1 MTDSYPAATSAGF
14 VERVKSFPPG
24 AKVARWVIRDDNQQ
38 HYHGVVSLADSPFLI
53 ELRWKP
59 ASDGAEQLVGFYRLR
74 LPELL
79 AGDFVRF
86 EREGTAGDSIRLRF
100 YRGAGGVVFVQSR
113 ADRPG
118 LAIGSI
124 KLERGES

>member
-1 MTDSYPAATSAGF
+1 MTDSYPLSTTSRF
-14 VERVKSFPPG
+14 VERVQSFPSG
-24 AKVARWVIRDDNQQ
+24 AKIAHWVIRDDNQQ
-38 HYHGVVSLADSPFLI
+38 HYHGVVSLADSPLMI

-59 ASDGAEQLVGFYRLR
+59 TSDGAEQLVGFYQLR

-100 YRGAGGVVFVQSR
+100 YRGSAGVVFIQSR
-113 ADRPG
+113 ADRPS
-118 LAIGSI
+118 LPIGRVR
-124 KLERGES
+124 L

>member
-1 MTDSYPAATSAGF
+1 MTDSYPIPTTSSL
-14 VERVKSFPPG
+14 VERVLSFPPG

-59 ASDGAEQLVGFYRLR
+59 RSNGAEQLVGLYRLR

-79 AGDFVRF
+79 AADFVRF
-86 EREGTAGDSIRLRF
+86 EREGTAGDSVRLRF
-100 YRGAGGVVFVQSR
+100 YRGEEGVVFIQSR

-118 LAIGSI
+118 LPIGSV
-124 KLERGES
+124 KL

>member
-1 MTDSYPAATSAGF
+1 MDSFPGSTSANF
-14 VERVKSFPPG
+14 VQRVKSFPPG

-59 ASDGAEQLVGFYRLR
+59 ESDGAEQLVGCYRLR

>member
-1 MTDSYPAATSAGF
+1 MTDSHPTPTTSRL
-14 VERVKSFPPG
+14 VERVPSFPPG
-24 AKVARWVIRDDNQQ
+24 AKVARWVIRDDNHQ
-38 HYHGVVSLADSPFLI
+38 HYHGVVSLADSSFLI

-59 ASDGAEQLVGFYRLR
+59 ARDDAEQLVGFYRLR

-86 EREGTAGDSIRLRF
+86 DREGTAGHSIRLRF
-100 YRGAGGVVFVQSR
+100 YRGAGGVVFIQSR

-118 LAIGSI
+118 LAIGSV
-124 KLERGES
+124 KL

>member
-1 MTDSYPAATSAGF
+1 MTDSYPASTSARY
-14 VERVKSFPPG
+14 VERVKSFPLG

-59 ASDGAEQLVGFYRLR
+59 ASDAAEQLVGYYRLR

-100 YRGAGGVVFVQSR
+100 YRGAGGVVSIQSR